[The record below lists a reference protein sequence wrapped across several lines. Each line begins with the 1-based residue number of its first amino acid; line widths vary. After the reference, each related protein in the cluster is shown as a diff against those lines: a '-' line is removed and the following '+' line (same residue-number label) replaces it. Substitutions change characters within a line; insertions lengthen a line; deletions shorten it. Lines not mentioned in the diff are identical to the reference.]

1 MHTQRPDDGHPLLLS
16 AGQLPGIVVLPVGKP
31 HPFQKLQCFFFY
43 LGPGALLHLHGREQD
58 VFQNGLVGEQLIALE
73 DHADLLPHPG
83 DGFAFPENRLPVQQ
97 DFAAL
102 NRLQTVQAAKQ
113 GAFSAAG
120 GADDHDHLALADVQI
135 KIFKNHV
142 VPEGFLQMPHA

>member
-1 MHTQRPDDGHPLLLS
+1 MHTQRTDDGHPLLLS

-31 HPFQKLQCFFFY
+31 HPFQQLQRFFFHIAA
-43 LGPGALLHLHGREQD
+43 GALLHLHGREQD

-83 DGFAFPENRLPVQQ
+83 DGFTLPKNRLPFQQ

>member
-1 MHTQRPDDGHPLLLS
+1 M
-16 AGQLPGIVVLPVGKP
+16 
-31 HPFQKLQCFFFY
+31 
-43 LGPGALLHLHGREQD
+43 
-58 VFQNGLVGEQLIALE
+58 GEQLIALE
-73 DHADLLPHPG
+73 HHADLLPRPG
-83 DGFAFPENRLPVQQ
+83 DGFAFPENRLSVQQ
-97 DFAAL
+97 DFAPL

>member
-1 MHTQRPDDGHPLLLS
+1 M
-16 AGQLPGIVVLPVGKP
+16 
-31 HPFQKLQCFFFY
+31 
-43 LGPGALLHLHGREQD
+43 
-58 VFQNGLVGEQLIALE
+58 GEQLIALE

-83 DGFAFPENRLPVQQ
+83 DGFTLPENRLPFQQ

-113 GAFSAAG
+113 GAFSTAG